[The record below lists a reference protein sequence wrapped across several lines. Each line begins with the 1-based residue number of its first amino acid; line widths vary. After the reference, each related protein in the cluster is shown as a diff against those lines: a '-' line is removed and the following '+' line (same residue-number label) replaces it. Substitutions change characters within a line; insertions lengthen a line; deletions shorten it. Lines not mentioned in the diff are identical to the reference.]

1 MDTWS
6 IKSRNE
12 AMIAQVMAS
21 GNGISRQNKQIG
33 IFYKGTPKA
42 VFALERVKI
51 A

>member
-1 MDTWS
+1 MLWRVEMEYRG
-6 IKSRNE
+6 K
-12 AMIAQVMAS
+12 
-21 GNGISRQNKQIG
+21 NKQIG